1 MVVLKPTNKNRTKL
15 VNYPNDNE
23 SIIID
28 QDIRFIGIPIMY
40 TWGDPELGKNGNW
53 AIRFGWGPSFM
64 YYDPLIIE
72 TKDETIT
79 KRGFEEGLGLGFLF
93 FSWDWVGFSFI
104 YQQLLQGNGIEVDEI
119 KNNNGEPI
127 KISSSWNSMSL
138 NYSWYF

>member
-1 MVVLKPTNKNRTKL
+1 MLVLKPTNKNRTKL

-40 TWGDPELGKNGNW
+40 TWGDPELGQNGNM
-53 AIRFGWGPSFM
+53 AIRFGCGPSLL

-79 KRGFEEGLGLGFLF
+79 KMGFEEDLLADFLF
-93 FSWDWVGFSFI
+93 FSWDWGSFSFI
-104 YQQLLQGNGIEVDEI
+104 YQQLLTGAGFKVDEI
-119 KNNNGEPI
+119 KDNRGEPI
-127 KISSSWNSMSL
+127 KITTSWNSGTL